1 MSKKEISLKVN
12 SDDFIQL
19 LNSGKI
25 KVSSDDLT
33 FIKSQIKIKP
43 TFKDSIISVSKD
55 DIHNSLKTTLN
66 NHLLTFQLC

>member
-12 SDDFIQL
+12 SEDFIQL

-43 TFKDSIISVSKD
+43 TFKDSIISVSED
-55 DIHNSLKTTLN
+55 DIHNSLKITLN

>member
-12 SDDFIQL
+12 S
-19 LNSGKI
+19 GKI
-25 KVSSDDLT
+25 KVGS
-33 FIKSQIKIKP
+33 
-43 TFKDSIISVSKD
+43 D

>member
-1 MSKKEISLKVN
+1 MSKKEISLKVK
-12 SDDFIQL
+12 SEDFIQL